1 VSTIGKLAEMTDQ
14 AAFERL
20 ATAILREAEVQ
31 YASLLHPGVN
41 RDGKT
46 VKAPV
51 DGIGFVLGANPAH
64 MIVVHHTT
72 CKRDD
77 LGKKWLHNP
86 ATVKA
91 RKGGRPPA
99 PPGDFIKSLEII
111 RQERTT
117 DPSLQTTLV
126 LTTNQEP
133 PEDLVRQ
140 VHAFGKTEGIEIDI
154 WSASRL
160 GHFLDNVPTGQWLRR
175 EYLGTEQERL
185 SPELLKRLS
194 EDSLHANVPAKDEQA
209 WVSTMLDDKIDEALL
224 EQDTIFVLAESGL
237 GKSVACHKQLSK
249 HIAAGRYGL
258 VLTHSVVSTS
268 PTIEHAVEATLLQL
282 SPGLASGSGSDALA
296 FCSQESVMFLVVED
310 INKSGQAAALA
321 EKIAS
326 WDVSITNTLNAASS
340 THSTSRQRW
349 KLLCPIW
356 PQVVASIN
364 DVSRKIIQRAA
375 VSSGPLTT
383 REGGEAVR
391 RRASLRG
398 LSLSVL
404 DAEIISQTLGNDPL
418 LIALHEPD
426 DPPRAE
432 RVIGQFIDA
441 SVGRVAAQRG
451 QYTASDYRTTLR
463 RVAQGMLESRD
474 LNPTWEALL
483 SWFSTQTDSAT
494 MLRHLVHHG
503 EVIHLSG
510 NPANETLNFRHDR
523 VRDVLLAD
531 AVAYELRKGDLS
543 DDLLSEPYF
552 AEVIGAALLLGNI
565 HCSIVDQVRR
575 HNPLALF
582 GAFRLFREP
591 SRELEHAILRAIQL
605 WLEDG
610 ETHTQ
615 KHQNLRWNALAAL
628 SRTES
633 SRVVGLVRKFNEQGW
648 TVWEAL
654 LRNGD
659 LSGALNLCI
668 RLEPGLGARWRDSQ
682 VEHAKLHFGARF
694 GREIGEL
701 LRSPNTPDDVRAGA
715 LRLAGYLSYPEL
727 AHPIEKSWNGDLGR
741 IGKLADYMWAA
752 AQCCASDP
760 SRYMK
765 PLCDAWAALP
775 GETENNKPSDR
786 DSFAA
791 DHLKWAFRDNI
802 PTAAISYFV
811 ERAKDDDALRWPITY
826 MLHGLDHP
834 TAVEFVVREIADKTR
849 QLEGTGSFS
858 PFAISAT
865 DDWIRQQEEGG
876 RPMSPESRNRLLA
889 LWQDSAN
896 DEHLRE
902 QSLRFWGATKTATDL
917 EFLRLIVPS
926 DVIADTALRQRLE
939 RGDHSAVPRLC
950 EKLAPSFQHRQYWWQ
965 FVYPVWCATLMVA
978 LKREL
983 EHRRQT
989 VERSWNPTHPTDF
1002 VTYKVIMEL
1011 PQSQAEGLLLE
1022 HWDHLRF
1029 EAEFVQAALYVATPA
1044 LLQKVAEVV
1053 ASCPEPKKMFQYIDS
1068 HYGIKTKGRSG
1079 VTSPKQLESLGK
1091 YLSYLDKHVV
1101 YSFWELCNDKGWFD
1115 LRRRLL
1121 DPYVDRKYHTVYLED
1136 SRLRESLDEM
1146 VDKNRERWLD
1156 HWIEDVLKT
1165 GISSENLLSVVH
1177 AWLSVRPTEAALK
1190 LAAQAVVQIGRRKDL
1205 QILDQE
1211 IEPRAKIAEI
1221 VVDTTFALKRRRL
1234 V

>member
-1 VSTIGKLAEMTDQ
+1 MSTISKLAEMTDQ

-20 ATAILREAEVQ
+20 ATAILREAEPR

-41 RDGKT
+41 KDGKT

-51 DGIGFVLGANPAH
+51 DGIGFVAGANPAH

-77 LGKKWLHNP
+77 LEKKWLHNP
-86 ATVKA
+86 ITVKA
-91 RKGGRPPA
+91 RKGGRATA
-99 PPGDFIKSLEII
+99 PPGDFIKSLEVIF
-111 RQERTT
+111 QERAI
-117 DPSLQTTLV
+117 DPFLQATLV

-133 PEDLVRQ
+133 PEDLVRK
-140 VHAFGKTEGIEIDI
+140 VHALGKTEGIETDI

-160 GHFLDNVPTGQWLRR
+160 GHFLDNAPTGQWLRR
-175 EYLGTEQERL
+175 EYLGTVQGRL
-185 SPELLKRLS
+185 SPELLKSLS
-194 EDSLHANVPAKDEQA
+194 EESLHANVPAKDEQA
-209 WVSTMLDDKIDEALL
+209 WVPTKLDAEIDVALR
-224 EQDTIFVLAESGL
+224 EQDSIFVLAESGL
-237 GKSVACHKQLSK
+237 GKSVACHKQLSQ
-249 HIAAGRYGL
+249 HLAADRYGL
-258 VLTHSVVSTS
+258 VLSHAVVCSS
-268 PTIEHAVEATLLQL
+268 PTIEHAIEATLRQL
-282 SPGLASGSGSDALA
+282 SPALASGAGSDALT
-296 FCSQESVMFLVVED
+296 FCSHESPMLLIVED
-310 INKSGQAAALA
+310 INKSGQAAVLA
-321 EKIAS
+321 EKVAGWDAS
-326 WDVSITNTLNAASS
+326 STNNVNAASS
-340 THSTSRQRW
+340 AHSPSRQRW
-349 KLLCPIW
+349 KLLCPVW
-356 PQVVASIN
+356 PQVLASVS
-364 DVSRKIIQRAA
+364 DASRKIIQRAA
-375 VSSGPLTT
+375 VSGGPLTT

-398 LSLSVL
+398 ISLSVL

-418 LIALHEPD
+418 LIALHEPGAL
-426 DPPRAE
+426 PRAE
-432 RVIGQFIDA
+432 QVIGQFIDA
-441 SVGRVAAQRG
+441 SVARIAAQRG

-463 RVAQGMLESRD
+463 RVAQEMLERCD
-474 LNPTWEALL
+474 LNPRWEALL
-483 SWFSTQTDSAT
+483 SWFSTQTDSTT

-503 EVIHLSG
+503 EVVHLSG

-531 AVAYELRKGDLS
+531 AVASGLRKDDLS
-543 DDLLSEPYF
+543 EDLLSEPYF
-552 AEVIGAALLLGNI
+552 AEVIGAALLLEDI
-565 HCSIVDQVRR
+565 RSPMAHQVGRL
-575 HNPLALF
+575 NPLALF
-582 GAFRLFREP
+582 HALRLFREP
-591 SRELEHAILRAIQL
+591 SRDIEHAILRAIEL

-610 ETHTQ
+610 ETNTP
-615 KHQNLRWNALAAL
+615 KHQSLRWNVLASL

-633 SRVVGLVRKFNEQGW
+633 SHVVGLVRKFREQGW

-654 LRNGD
+654 LRNGN
-659 LSGALNLCI
+659 LSGALSLCTS
-668 RLEPGLGARWRDSQ
+668 LEPGSGARWRDSQ

-701 LRSPNTPDDVRAGA
+701 LRNPETPDSRRVGA
-715 LRLAGYLSYPEL
+715 LRLAGYLAYPEL
-727 AHPIEKSWNGDLGR
+727 AEPIELSWKGDPGR
-741 IGKLADYMWAA
+741 VAHLVDYMWAA
-752 AQCCASDP
+752 AQCCAEDP

-765 PLCDAWAALP
+765 PFCDAWAALP
-775 GETENNKPSDR
+775 GKEEENKPSDR

-791 DHLKWAFRDNI
+791 HHLKWAFRDNI
-802 PTAAISYFV
+802 PTPAISYFV

-834 TAVEFVVREIADKTR
+834 LAVEFVVREIAQQTR
-849 QLEGTGSFS
+849 KLEGTGSFS

-865 DDWIRQQEEGG
+865 DEWIRQQEENG
-876 RPMSPESRNRLLA
+876 RPMSPDARNRLLA
-889 LWQDSAN
+889 LWQDPAN
-896 DEHLRE
+896 DKHLRE
-902 QSLRFWGATKTATDL
+902 QALRFWGATKTATDL
-917 EFLRLIVPS
+917 ESLRLVDTS
-926 DVIADTALRQRLE
+926 DAIADTALRQRLE

-950 EKLAPSFQHRQYWWQ
+950 EKLAPSVQHRQYWWQ
-965 FVYPVWCATLMVA
+965 FVHPVWCAELIVA

-989 VERSWNPTHPTDF
+989 VERSWNSNHPTDF

-1044 LLQKVAEVV
+1044 LLQRVAEVV
-1053 ASCPEPKKMFQYIDS
+1053 ATCPEPKKMFQFIDF

-1079 VTSPKQLESLGK
+1079 VTSPKQLESLSN

-1101 YSFWELCNDKGWFD
+1101 YTFWELCNDKGWFD

-1121 DPYVDRKYHTVYLED
+1121 DPCVDRKYHTVYLED

-1146 VDKNRERWLD
+1146 VDENREHWLD
-1156 HWIEDVLKT
+1156 YWIEDVLKT
-1165 GISSENLLSVVH
+1165 GISSEHLLSVVH

-1190 LAAQAVVQIGRRKDL
+1190 LAAKAVVQIGRRKDL

-1211 IEPRAKIAEI
+1211 IEPRARVAEI

-1234 V
+1234 I